1 MSKYKSR
8 PIKFKE
14 IIGINGWKLKVYTIT
29 KGGSFHHPEFYKSVK
44 ENLPSWLS
52 LKNSFNHDNDNIGF
66 LILHSGNEGVFSIIN
81 WWVGENMLNTHIFF
95 SDYQSN
101 NNFKKIS
108 GDGLAPCVWE
118 LEVIYHEKKSW
129 TKNVL
134 KKLPDAD
141 YDNYILDTLN
151 TEV

>member
-1 MSKYKSR
+1 MDKYRSR

-14 IIGINGWKLKVYTIT
+14 TIEINDWRIKVYTIT
-29 KGGSFHHPEFYKSVK
+29 KGENFYHPEFYKSVK
-44 ENLPSWLS
+44 EKLPGWLS
-52 LKNSFNHDNDNIGF
+52 LKNSFNNDNNNIGF
-66 LILHSGNEGVFSIIN
+66 LILHSGNEGVFSVMN

-95 SDYQSN
+95 SDYQSEG
-101 NNFKKIS
+101 NFKKIS

-129 TKNVL
+129 TENVL

-141 YDNYILDTLN
+141 YDTYILDTIN
-151 TEV
+151 TNV